1 MPKIMEIPRRN
12 KRNKIRC
19 YVVLPLDNE
28 SIPLRTA
35 IKSVAKEV
43 GAKLTFRDEV
53 QPTAS
58 RAESIYSEISR
69 CDLVLAEISQSNIN
83 NIMYE
88 IGLAHA
94 MDKPVVL
101 LSDNIKNIPR
111 DLDFAFVFISYGMER
126 EKQEEFKNRLKDLFL
141 NLIKSPRQ
149 FRPFSPFFARFTSPP
164 YIIDL
169 DKMASR
175 EFENLCFELISQ
187 MGFRGVQWG
196 TELKEIDAY
205 ATLPKKDPDGYEYRE
220 LWLISMG
227 RRAPAEMIL
236 KMATRDPDILLHRL
250 LRQSRDLEELF
261 SKYKIGSNA
270 PITILIILRSEEP
283 QSEILETEL
292 KILEKRSKNPFLPL
306 NIRVRLWDQTYLT
319 NLIQQFPQIAFKY
332 FSEDPRSKSKYR
344 KTPEE
349 MYKENVLLNE
359 RIQMTLM
366 TLEEEKKKRFI
377 AERNA
382 AWKDVAFKA
391 AHKLG
396 NPIDAI
402 DTFLQGLKRRLQS
415 NRCDEAI
422 GIANEMEK
430 SIEESKT
437 VIAQF
442 KSLTKAQ
449 EINARPTNIL
459 PIILHSIK
467 NAEEKEVHIA
477 IDTIESCPEVIVD
490 PDRMTECFNELVANS
505 LHWFDKEHKE
515 IKISIISTQ
524 TKDLPKI
531 LDRDNKYLEICF
543 NDNGMGVSIENKE
556 KIFAPF
562 FTTYPHGTGLGLSM
576 VKSIIEGHG
585 GYIYENGKPNE
596 GSSFHLFIPISKKS
610 RRE

>member
-1 MPKIMEIPRRN
+1 MVPPDN
-12 KRNKIRC
+12 TA
-19 YVVLPLDNE
+19 LPLRN
-28 SIPLRTA
+28 SIKL
-35 IKSVAKEV
+35 VAKEV
-43 GAKLTFRDEV
+43 GVKLVFRDEV
-53 QPTAS
+53 QRSAS
-58 RAESIYSEISR
+58 IAESFYLEISK
-69 CDLVLAEISQSNIN
+69 CDLVLANIATSNIN

-94 MDKPVVL
+94 MGKPVVL
-101 LSDNIKNIPR
+101 LFQSGKNIPK
-111 DLDFAFVFISYGMER
+111 DLDFDFMSIPYIMEK
-126 EKQEEFKNRLKDLFL
+126 EKREEFQNRLKDLFL
-141 NLIKSPRQ
+141 SIIKSPRQ
-149 FRPFSPFFARFTSPP
+149 FNPFSPFFARFTSPP

-236 KMATRDPDILLHRL
+236 KMAARDPDILLHRL
-250 LRQSRDLEELF
+250 FRQSRDLEELF
-261 SKYKIGSNA
+261 ARYKIGSNA
-270 PITILIILRSEEP
+270 PITILIILRSEEQ

-292 KILEKRSKNPFLPL
+292 RILEKRLRNPISPF
-306 NIRVRLWDQTYLT
+306 NIRVRLWDQRYLT
-319 NLIQQFPQIAFKY
+319 NLIQQFPQIALKY
-332 FSEDPRSKSKYR
+332 FSEDARLKSKYR

-349 MYKENVLLNE
+349 MYNENVMLNE

-377 AERNA
+377 AERDA

-402 DTFLQGLKRRLQS
+402 DTFLQSLKRRLQS
-415 NRCDEAI
+415 NRCNEASE
-422 GIANEMEK
+422 IADEMET

-449 EINARPTNIL
+449 EINSRPINIL
-459 PIILHSIK
+459 PILLHSIK
-467 NAEEKEVHIA
+467 NAEEKNVHIS
-477 IDTIESCPEVIVD
+477 INTIEKPPDVLAD

-505 LHWFDKEHKE
+505 LHWLNKEYKE
-515 IKISIISTQ
+515 IKISINQPQ
-524 TKDLPKI
+524 TRELPKI
-531 LDRDNKYLEICF
+531 LDRDQKYLEIRF
-543 NDNGMGVSIENKE
+543 EDNGHGIPIENKE

-585 GYIYENGKPNE
+585 GYIYENGKQHE
-596 GSSFHLFIPISKKS
+596 GASFDLFIPIAKKL